1 MVRGNMLGDEISEF
15 FSEWLYLLKILS
27 YLFSS
32 NNSASNGD
40 EIEVEGYSLS
50 RYLMLSFM

>member
-32 NNSASNGD
+32 NNFASKGD
-40 EIEVEGYSLS
+40 EIEVEG
-50 RYLMLSFM
+50 

>member
-1 MVRGNMLGDEISEF
+1 MLGDEISEF

-32 NNSASNGD
+32 NNFASNGD
-40 EIEVEGYSLS
+40 EIEVEG
-50 RYLMLSFM
+50 

>member
-15 FSEWLYLLKILS
+15 FSEWLYLLLS

-32 NNSASNGD
+32 NNFASKGD
-40 EIEVEGYSLS
+40 EIEVEG
-50 RYLMLSFM
+50 